1 MQQTGSVT
9 TRLQN
14 KHSKSFSNSLCELSW
29 YIKKLGSR
37 FVSDC
42 KYLTD
47 IASMFEH
54 LHSL

>member
-47 IASMFEH
+47 IASMFWT
-54 LHSL
+54 SS